1 MAAMDRDIP
10 RFLHFHDS
18 QFQPFLV
25 LIRTCQFNL
34 ISKKHLA
41 NISMPFHCSH
51 VILSN
56 IEFAKQTDDITQT
69 HNWIRLHGRMMSCV
83 YLTPHVQLNTML
95 EINFPT
101 TFTLYM

>member
-1 MAAMDRDIP
+1 MICLYQCEMAAMDRDIP
-10 RFLHFHDS
+10 RSLHFHDS

-69 HNWIRLHGRMMSCV
+69 HTHTIGFAYTV
-83 YLTPHVQLNTML
+83 
-95 EINFPT
+95 E
-101 TFTLYM
+101 